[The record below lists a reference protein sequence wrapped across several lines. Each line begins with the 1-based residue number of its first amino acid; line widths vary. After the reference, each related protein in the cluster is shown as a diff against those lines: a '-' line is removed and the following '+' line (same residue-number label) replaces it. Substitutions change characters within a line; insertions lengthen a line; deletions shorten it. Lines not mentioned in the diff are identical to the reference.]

1 MMKRRA
7 FITLLGGAAAWPL
20 AARAQEPD
28 RTRRRIGVL
37 ANGPEEDLELRSRL
51 AAFRQGLEQ
60 LGWSEGR
67 NMQIDYRFSA
77 PDPEQFAQMAK
88 ALIASKP
95 DVIFAQTTPAALA
108 LQRETRTVP
117 IVFVS
122 VSDPIGSGIVASL
135 ARPGG
140 NITGFL
146 LYEDGIIGKWMG
158 MLKEIAPRL
167 ERAAIVANPNS
178 TPYDYFLRSAKAVS
192 PSLGIEVVPTPFDN
206 VGEIE
211 RVIERFARVPNGGLI
226 LPPDTTIT
234 NNRDLVVA
242 LAARLRLPAV
252 YALRVFVTAGGL
264 MSYSTDIIEQNRQAS
279 SYVDRILRGANPAD
293 LPVQAPTRYETT
305 LNLKTAKALGLDVPP
320 TLLVRADEVIE

>member
-1 MMKRRA
+1 MRRRE

-20 AARAQEPD
+20 AARAQQPD
-28 RTRRRIGVL
+28 RMRRRIGVL
-37 ANGPEEDLELRSRL
+37 ANGAEEDLELRSRL

-67 NMQIDYRFSA
+67 NLQIDYRFSDA
-77 PDPEQFAQMAK
+77 DPERFAQMAK

-108 LQRETRTVP
+108 LQRETRTIP

-122 VSDPIGSGIVASL
+122 VSDPIGSGVVASL

-146 LYEDGIIGKWMG
+146 LYEDGIIGKWAG
-158 MLKEIAPRL
+158 MLKEIVPRL

-178 TPYDYFLRSAKAVS
+178 TPYDYFLRSAKAVG

-206 VGEIE
+206 AGEIE
-211 RVIERFARVPNGGLI
+211 RAIEHFARVQNGGLI
-226 LPPDTTIT
+226 LLPDTTT
-234 NNRDLVVA
+234 TTNRDLVIA

-264 MSYSTDIIEQNRQAS
+264 MSYSTDVIEQNRQAS

-320 TLLVRADEVIE
+320 TFLVRADEVIE